1 YELRAPT
8 QPSAEWQEALAGA
21 GTGRLT
27 DALRA
32 FRTWTERHADD
43 AAGRYN
49 LGLVQAWLG
58 DNPAAVESLGR
69 YVELEPDEAKAAEAW
84 ALAEVL
90 RCGHGLEADA
100 DYVENRVLYQI
111 REPNAVIGLLQA
123 WEQSRRV
130 IGLRSDPE

>member
-1 YELRAPT
+1 FQPTNAELKQAVDAMFGEKSRLPRAAVKDYELRAPA

-69 YVELEPDEAKAAEAW
+69 YVELEPDEAKAAEA
-84 ALAEVL
+84 
-90 RCGHGLEADA
+90 
-100 DYVENRVLYQI
+100 
-111 REPNAVIGLLQA
+111 
-123 WEQSRRV
+123 
-130 IGLRSDPE
+130 